1 MSHLSEDQLDHLI
14 AEEKA
19 RPQPPLNDW
28 RTIAARA
35 RDEGLIRETSS
46 RRWVSSQSWMQ
57 AAAAVLLLVGGIGIG
72 RMTIGLPSALQTT
85 APVPTANVATT
96 TPPAAD

>member
-28 RTIAARA
+28 QTIAARA
-35 RDEGLIRETSS
+35 RDEGLIRESVS
-46 RRWVSSQSWMQ
+46 RGWAWSQSWVQ
-57 AAAAVLLLVGGIGIG
+57 AAAAVLLLIG
-72 RMTIGLPSALQTT
+72 
-85 APVPTANVATT
+85 
-96 TPPAAD
+96 